1 MRLLIADDRERTRRA
16 VRALLAAHPGFEVVG
31 EASDGQQ
38 AIHQVEQ
45 LAPDLVI
52 LDLRMPRLDGIAA
65 TAEIKRRWPRV
76 RVVVHSLAVDRRD
89 DALAAGAD
97 AFVAKAGQPDELLE
111 ALHPDW
117 PCQRQRTV
125 CDPDGG
131 VGRRGRHA
139 RGERAGDHTRPDDG
153 RARDRAGSR
162 LWERELGGVD
172 LVAVGIVLVWLM
184 ARVLSR
190 EEQIVEQRERLRAE
204 AEARSNELAS
214 LLTVSRSVASTIEMQ
229 PLLDAILDALGKVVD
244 YDGAVI
250 FTLDAVQDTLLFAH
264 MRGPASFRTDEARS
278 MAYQVADLLPIW
290 ERLCRDEPIIVDDVR
305 AETADGRLFRRLIRA
320 EGVELKHGPYG
331 FIRSLL
337 WVPLVS
343 RGRLIGMLSVAN
355 SRPDAYGP
363 RSAELALAIG
373 RQAAVALDNVE
384 LHERARQAA
393 ALEERERLARDLHD
407 SVTQSLYGA
416 SLYAEAATRALAD
429 GDIEPAGAN
438 LREVRDTLQEA
449 LGEMRLLLFEL
460 RPPLLD
466 ELGLGGALKARL
478 QAVESRAGLIT
489 DFQDHSDGQRLAQGI
504 EQELFRVAQEALNNV
519 LKHAHATRVEL
530 RLDVLPSVVAMAIAD
545 NGMGFTPEVS
555 GTGGFGLNGMRQ
567 RIDGLG
573 GTLRIDSTPGK
584 GTRVQVEVPR

>member
-1 MRLLIADDRERTRRA
+1 VL
-16 VRALLAAHPGFEVVG
+16 ALVTV
-31 EASDGQQ
+31 
-38 AIHQVEQ
+38 
-45 LAPDLVI
+45 
-52 LDLRMPRLDGIAA
+52 A
-65 TAEIKRRWPRV
+65 TAFTDQMADFHHVAVPVATTVMFAVWALELGNVGWPRV
-76 RVVVHSLAVDRRD
+76 LLILGVVVPNLWLTAIGHVSANELFVILMVAWVGVVGTRLENGLAIVL
-89 DALAAGAD
+89 ALTTIALGIALD
-97 AFVAKAGQPDELLE
+97 FVS
-111 ALHPDW
+111 
-117 PCQRQRTV
+117 
-125 CDPDGG
+125 
-131 VGRRGRHA
+131 
-139 RGERAGDHTRPDDG
+139 
-153 RARDRAGSR
+153 GSISWSAWTSW
-162 LWERELGGVD
+162 L
-172 LVAVGIVLVWLM
+172 VGIVLVWLM

-190 EEQIVEQRERLRAE
+190 EEQIVEQRERLRTE

-214 LLTVSRSVASTIEMQ
+214 LLTVSRSVASALEMQ

-250 FTLDAVQDTLLFAH
+250 FTLNATQDTLLSAH
-264 MRGPASFRTDEARS
+264 VRGPASFRSDESRS
-278 MAYQVADLLPIW
+278 MVYQVADLLPIW
-290 ERLCRDEPIIVDDVR
+290 DRLCQDEPIIVDDVR
-305 AETADGRLFRRLIRA
+305 TETADAQVFRRLVRA
-320 EGVELKHGPYG
+320 EGLELERGPYG
-331 FIRSLL
+331 FIRALL

-355 SRPDAYGP
+355 SRADVYRL

-384 LHERARQAA
+384 LHQRARQAA

-416 SLYAEAATRALAD
+416 SLYAEAASRALAD

-438 LREVRDTLQEA
+438 LREVRETLQEA

-478 QAVESRAGLIT
+478 QAVESRAGLMT
-489 DFQDHSDGQRLAQGI
+489 DLQDNSDGQRLAQGT
-504 EQELFRVAQEALNNV
+504 EQELFRVAQEALNNI

-530 RLDVLPSVVAMAIAD
+530 RLDILSSVASMAIAD
-545 NGMGFTPEVS
+545 NGMGFTPEVD
-555 GTGGFGLNGMRQ
+555 GAGGFGLTGMRQ

-573 GTLRIDSTPGK
+573 GTLRIDSSPGK